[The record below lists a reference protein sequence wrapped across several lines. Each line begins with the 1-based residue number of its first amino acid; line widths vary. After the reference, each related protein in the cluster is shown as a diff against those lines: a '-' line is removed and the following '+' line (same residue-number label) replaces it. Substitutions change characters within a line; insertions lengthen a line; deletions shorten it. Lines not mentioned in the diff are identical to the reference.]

1 MATVPATYLVARRFG
16 YKPESFVTSERMGRI
31 KEGVPQCALAG
42 AAASELTTPVNQV
55 FSTRTA

>member
-1 MATVPATYLVARRFG
+1 MATVPATYLVARQFG